1 MSRILNLALL
11 LATLAGITSA
21 CQDLTELQPDVNA
34 TTYVENICAANG
46 IDPGL
51 KALSP
56 TDAEKVAARFC
67 ATAQTK
73 SPNKKIKEVK
83 PVKDPAGKVAFYI
96 VNLSDN
102 AGFLF
107 VSATKNYMPI
117 FGYGEN
123 GTIGSQ
129 EDILQSGLSDL
140 IQEYIETIRAA
151 DQETNQ
157 TDSLQQKYAVSWAA
171 YENQPEPTVYTK
183 ATYNRQE
190 EVRKW
195 EAKGYE
201 CFNLAAIRNFLPAS
215 EADLFIRDIGSH
227 AVDGMNSTVL
237 LIKRSENQYGPM
249 THTQW
254 GQTYLPFNINASNGY
269 AGCGPIAMAQVMRYH
284 QWPTTYNW
292 SAIGYNPAANNAQAQ
307 RMILDIRKAADVTYD
322 SKGTGTTSDKMKHA
336 LEHNFNYT
344 AQVMNYYGYSER
356 LKAANEIKW
365 SRPVIMSGTS
375 ATPDG
380 DRGHSW
386 VAEGYKENIILY
398 AASYVSMEPGV
409 SGYDYYTGNT
419 KVNSEYFYMNW
430 GVLSGTCN
438 GWFYS
443 DLVNMN
449 SDRNYNKERELIT
462 VKPNK

>member
-11 LATLAGITSA
+11 LAALAGITSA
-21 CQDLTELQPDVNA
+21 CQDLTELQPDVNT
-34 TTYVENICAANG
+34 TTYVENIYAANG

-56 TDAEKVAARFC
+56 TDAEKVAARFY

-107 VSATKNYMPI
+107 VSATKNYIPI
-117 FGYGEN
+117 LGYGEN
-123 GTIGSQ
+123 GTIGSE
-129 EDILQSGLSDL
+129 EDILPSGLSDL
-140 IQEYIETIRAA
+140 IQEYIESIQAA
-151 DQETNQ
+151 DQEANP
-157 TDSLQQKYAVSWAA
+157 TDSLQQKYAASWAA

-292 SAIGYNPAANNAQAQ
+292 SAIGYNPAPNNAQAQ

-365 SRPVIMSGTS
+365 SRPVIMSGFS
-375 ATPDG
+375 ATPQG
-380 DRGHSW
+380 DIGHTW
-386 VAEGYKENIILY
+386 VAEGYKENIVSY
-398 AASYVSMEPGV
+398 AASYLSVEPGA
-409 SGYDYYTGNT
+409 SGYEYYTGTT
-419 KVNSEYFYMNW
+419 KINSEYFYMNW
-430 GVLSGTCN
+430 GRSGEFD

-443 DLVNMN
+443 DLVNM
-449 SDRNYNKERELIT
+449 SDDRNYNKKREIIIS
-462 VKPNK
+462 KPNK